1 MLIFAFTNHQIQNL
15 FMKSKNTWH
24 FLFEFLSICVTL
36 SLAFLLIFYVKSF
49 LSDNF
54 FQILFVFLFFAI
66 FYIQKILF
74 IDKGIFIFF
83 WVKVFFFL
91 ANLPL
96 FFFLIRTFQYNMQIF
111 DGYAYKIEPN
121 GISEIW
127 PDIKLNTLFYIK
139 NLYVFGGSFAII
151 ALVLL
156 QFKIIIQIFKNQQV
170 PVGLFGG
177 NKVR

>member
-1 MLIFAFTNHQIQNL
+1 
-15 FMKSKNTWH
+15 MKYKITWH
-24 FLFEFLSICVTL
+24 FLFEFLSICVSL
-36 SLAFLLIFYVKSF
+36 SLAFLLLFYIKPL
-49 LSDNF
+49 LSKNF
-54 FQILFVFLFFAI
+54 FQIIFVFLFFAI
-66 FYIQKILF
+66 FYIQKIIF
-74 IDKGIFIFF
+74 IDKGIINFF

-111 DGYAYKIEPN
+111 DGFAYKIEPN

-139 NLYVFGGSFAII
+139 NLYIFGGSIAII
-151 ALVLL
+151 SLVLL
-156 QFKIIIQIFKNQQV
+156 QLKIIIQIFKNQQV

-177 NKVR
+177 NRVR